1 MRQRSFPLFL
11 ALAAGAVGLVIAAA
25 DKEKPDS
32 APKTK
37 PGAAPKAEPKVVA
50 GKTGEKEAEAAVAE
64 SGARFVAA
72 YNRHDAKA
80 IAAGFTATAEFVTE
94 DGTTIRGRE
103 AIERHF
109 VAVFSEFP
117 KAQLQLHVD
126 AVRLVTSIVAIEE
139 GDVEVQ
145 GHPGRTAERSRYVAV
160 HVNQEGQWLLAR
172 ARDFSAEAEVRSN
185 YEHLRE
191 LEWLVGEWMQ
201 EGEASLIA
209 TSCKWVDRKN
219 FLLQEFTLRIGNNDP
234 ITGST
239 RIGWD
244 PQTQQIK
251 SWTFDSDGGYS
262 ESLWTAGDNKWVLK
276 ARGVTHSGHN
286 FSGTSVVRQID
297 PGTISW
303 ESRDRVEGG
312 VLVPDRPPLVIHRRP
327 PPPAD

>member
-1 MRQRSFPLFL
+1 MRLRSFPLFL
-11 ALAAGAVGLVIAAA
+11 ALAAGACGIRHHGRGQG
-25 DKEKPDS
+25 KTRFPPKSKPR
-32 APKTK
+32 AT
-37 PGAAPKAEPKVVA
+37 PKAEPKAVA
-50 GKTGEKEAEAAVAE
+50 GKTEEKEAEAAVAE

-103 AIERHF
+103 AIEQHF

-126 AVRLVTSIVAIEE
+126 AVRLVTSTVAIEE

-145 GHPGRTAERSRYVAV
+145 GHPGRTAERIATSPSIFTRRVRCARRTV
-160 HVNQEGQWLLAR
+160 TFPPKPKSARTTNICANWNGWSVNE
-172 ARDFSAEAEVRSN
+172 
-185 YEHLRE
+185 
-191 LEWLVGEWMQ
+191 Q
-201 EGEASLIA
+201 EGEASLIT

-219 FLLQEFTLRIGNNDP
+219 FLLQEFTLRIGNGDP

-251 SWTFDSDGGYS
+251 SWTLTPTG
-262 ESLWTAGDNKWVLK
+262 A
-276 ARGVTHSGHN
+276 
-286 FSGTSVVRQID
+286 TSIALNVGR
-297 PGTISW
+297 
-303 ESRDRVEGG
+303 
-312 VLVPDRPPLVIHRRP
+312 
-327 PPPAD
+327 